1 MDKKEKEASSINGFD
16 FAAFEKE
23 AAKQL
28 KAGKSLSGK
37 DGVLTP
43 LIKRIIEQAL
53 QGELES
59 NLETEQEEPNRRN
72 GKTSK
77 TMKSEHGPFEL
88 ETPRDRNGTFEP
100 EIVRKRQTSLG
111 NSVEN
116 KLIALY
122 GLGMSYADISGHMED
137 LYGLEV
143 SPAMLSAI
151 TDKIIPVVKE

>member
-1 MDKKEKEASSINGFD
+1 MEKKDKAVSSLEGFD
-16 FAAFEKE
+16 FGAFEKE
-23 AAKQL
+23 AARQL

-43 LIKRIIEQAL
+43 LIKRILEQAL
-53 QGELES
+53 QGELEAH
-59 NLETEQEEPNRRN
+59 LETEQEEPNRRN

-77 TMKSEHGPFEL
+77 TMKSDHGPFEL
-88 ETPRDRNGTFEP
+88 ETPRDRVGSFEP

-122 GLGMSYADISGHMED
+122 GLGMSYAFCGTSSETGA
-137 LYGLEV
+137 
-143 SPAMLSAI
+143 SPYRNLQSFSRAG
-151 TDKIIPVVKE
+151 